1 LTRSLGISFSSNQIC
16 FTELSAESGKI
27 KLDNAESVLVDFD
40 FEDEFY
46 KHKSSQ
52 KDLSSISGEIQN
64 YLSRRNFAEADI
76 ALTIGTSQA
85 FLITVPLDYS
95 EGRQS
100 INSKIYWELSNYF
113 PDNYND
119 YVINTYRLNSILP
132 CRHSDEFLI
141 IAVSK
146 NSLEFVKRIFKI
158 CNLNLKLVDIDHFAA
173 EHSLR
178 KSYMDNIS
186 GANILM
192 VGLRNGRVD
201 YGYLTDRKYKYYS
214 YSKYSSEP
222 EFNLSLV
229 RKINSLL
236 SSEKFSGGVDAI
248 YLYGD
253 EIKEDTVNALSKIE
267 SKLEILNPFE
277 NISASD
283 LFLKNESLR
292 KSYYKFASSCGVALR
307 ILGMA

>member
-1 LTRSLGISFSSNQIC
+1 
-16 FTELSAESGKI
+16 
-27 KLDNAESVLVDFD
+27 
-40 FEDEFY
+40 
-46 KHKSSQ
+46 
-52 KDLSSISGEIQN
+52 
-64 YLSRRNFAEADI
+64 
-76 ALTIGTSQA
+76 
-85 FLITVPLDYS
+85 
-95 EGRQS
+95 
-100 INSKIYWELSNYF
+100 
-113 PDNYND
+113 
-119 YVINTYRLNSILP
+119 
-132 CRHSDEFLI
+132 
-141 IAVSK
+141 
-146 NSLEFVKRIFKI
+146 
-158 CNLNLKLVDIDHFAA
+158 
-173 EHSLR
+173 
-178 KSYMDNIS
+178 MDNIS